1 MFFLYRLIINT
12 ILILSPIIIIFR
24 ILKNKEDPIRFKE
37 KLGIFEKKSIKGK
50 LIWFHGSSVGEIL
63 SIIPLVEKFEK
74 NENIK
79 NILITS
85 NTFSSSKVLK
95 KFRLK
100 KTIHQFLP
108 IDSRI
113 LVKKFLSNWEP
124 SVAIFIESEIWPNFI
139 NEINRKEI
147 PLILINALSLI
158 HI

>member
-74 NENIK
+74 NKNIK

-95 KFRLK
+95 SLDLKRLF
-100 KTIHQFLP
+100 T
-108 IDSRI
+108 
-113 LVKKFLSNWEP
+113 
-124 SVAIFIESEIWPNFI
+124 NFYQ
-139 NEINRKEI
+139 
-147 PLILINALSLI
+147 
-158 HI
+158 